1 MSDRFAAHLGD
12 PHLQQVDSL
21 CRAALEDDA
30 RTLRR
35 TGVLLGVFA
44 IGALILLVSGALRD
58 DATDA
63 ALGAI
68 GVAVLVPVLLLGPA
82 RAAVLRRR
90 PAPRRTDGG
99 VLLVETRAHLV
110 VFGFAFM
117 IGGLVPLVL
126 SLVVSGLRWSFIPLV
141 VGIGALAAGLWIVV
155 QARRRLTVTL
165 TPEAVLVG
173 PLGLRLPWSELRI
186 GLPAPSW
193 PRLDVQRLGILLRDP
208 EPIPLIATTHLS
220 LGLWETYAVLQHYR
234 DQPERRHELEGP
246 EALAAIERITQR
258 PPSQQAPRPRWFGP
272 PLS

>member
-1 MSDRFAAHLGD
+1 MTDRFPASVGD

-35 TGVLLGVFA
+35 TGVLLGVLA
-44 IGALILLVSGALRD
+44 AGALALLLAGALRD

-82 RAAVLRRR
+82 RAAALRRR
-90 PAPRRTDGG
+90 PTPRRVEGG
-99 VLLVETRAHLV
+99 VLLVENRAHLM
-110 VFGFAFM
+110 VFGLAFM
-117 IGGLVPLVL
+117 VGGLVPLVL
-126 SLVVSGLRWSFIPLV
+126 SLTMSDLRWRFIPML
-141 VGIGALAAGLWIVV
+141 VGIGALATGLWIVV

-165 TPEAVLVG
+165 TPEAVLVR

-186 GLPAPSW
+186 GLPSPTW

-208 EPIPLIATTHLS
+208 EPIPLIATTHLA
-220 LGLWETYAVLQHYR
+220 LGLWETYAVLLHYR
-234 DQPERRHELEGP
+234 DHPERRRELGEP
-246 EALAAIERITQR
+246 DALAAIDRITRRDPSR
-258 PPSQQAPRPRWFGP
+258 PAPRPGWFGP
-272 PLS
+272 PLG